1 MFMSTI
7 LIILPKILDTIE
19 IIDTTSIANNTKN
32 KSNLLQLI
40 EKTSQENLVKFTKDK
55 TLH

>member
-40 EKTSQENLVKFTKDK
+40 EKTSQENLVKFTKNQ